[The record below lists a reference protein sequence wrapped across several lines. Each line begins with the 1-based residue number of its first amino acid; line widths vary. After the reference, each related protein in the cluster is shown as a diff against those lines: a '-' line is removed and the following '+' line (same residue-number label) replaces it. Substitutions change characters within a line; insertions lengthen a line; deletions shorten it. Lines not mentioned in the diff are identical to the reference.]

1 MLKKTASGVPGFL
14 STFMLGVGKKWY
26 ADKRWYADER
36 WYVDG
41 IRISIYIIRCN
52 TVFVVKVLTSVVCA
66 HTLLM

>member
-1 MLKKTASGVPGFL
+1 
-14 STFMLGVGKKWY
+14 MLGVGKKWY
-26 ADKRWYADER
+26 GDRRWYGDERWCADER

-41 IRISIYIIRCN
+41 IRISIYIIIRCN